1 MPPTYRLAD
10 IGNKYLTGGITNPFR
25 IHEHDFICLVT
36 EKETSS
42 STMMCSTCGLIYCD
56 KCGKSVMR
64 HGKKQ
69 CAAEQHLRLD

>member
-1 MPPTYRLAD
+1 MPPTYRLAN
-10 IGNKYLTGGITNPFR
+10 IGNKHLIGGITNHFR

-42 STMMCSTCGLIYCD
+42 TMICSTCGLIYCD

-69 CAAEQHLRLD
+69 CAAERHLRLD